1 MPLLKSAVDR
11 QTARMTPYKM
21 QHEVVGELQLTS
33 CLRHGM
39 SDVNVVNVYGW
50 HRASFLRDRRQIM
63 NKKRLAKIG
72 YVAAAGASFL
82 FSISLWFTGS
92 KQEGMFVGLWVP
104 SILSFG
110 TLVLG
115 STNHAK

>member
-1 MPLLKSAVDR
+1 
-11 QTARMTPYKM
+11 
-21 QHEVVGELQLTS
+21 
-33 CLRHGM
+33 
-39 SDVNVVNVYGW
+39 
-50 HRASFLRDRRQIM
+50 M
-63 NKKRLAKIG
+63 NKRKLAKLG

-92 KQEGMFVGLWVP
+92 KQEGLYVGLWVP

-115 STNHAK
+115 SSHHGK

>member
-1 MPLLKSAVDR
+1 
-11 QTARMTPYKM
+11 
-21 QHEVVGELQLTS
+21 
-33 CLRHGM
+33 
-39 SDVNVVNVYGW
+39 
-50 HRASFLRDRRQIM
+50 M
-63 NKKRLAKIG
+63 NKKKLAKFG

-92 KQEGMFVGLWVP
+92 KQEGLYVGLWVP

-115 STNHAK
+115 SGSNGK

>member
-1 MPLLKSAVDR
+1 
-11 QTARMTPYKM
+11 
-21 QHEVVGELQLTS
+21 
-33 CLRHGM
+33 
-39 SDVNVVNVYGW
+39 
-50 HRASFLRDRRQIM
+50 M
-63 NKKRLAKIG
+63 NKKKLAKLG
-72 YVAAAGASFL
+72 YIVAAGASFL

-115 STNHAK
+115 GSHHGK

>member
-1 MPLLKSAVDR
+1 
-11 QTARMTPYKM
+11 
-21 QHEVVGELQLTS
+21 
-33 CLRHGM
+33 
-39 SDVNVVNVYGW
+39 
-50 HRASFLRDRRQIM
+50 M
-63 NKKRLAKIG
+63 NKKTLGKLG
-72 YVAAAGASFL
+72 FVFAAGASFL

-115 STNHAK
+115 SSNNGK

>member
-1 MPLLKSAVDR
+1 MD
-11 QTARMTPYKM
+11 
-21 QHEVVGELQLTS
+21 
-33 CLRHGM
+33 
-39 SDVNVVNVYGW
+39 
-50 HRASFLRDRRQIM
+50 
-63 NKKRLAKIG
+63 KRKLAKLG

-92 KQEGMFVGLWVP
+92 KQEGLYVGLWVP

-115 STNHAK
+115 SSHHGK